1 MYAREVHHVQAI
13 FGLTLKE
20 NTSWY
25 FFSWVWPFR
34 RIPEW
39 VPHWTCLGSLGKE
52 GAGTGP
58 TTSSPP
64 GWHRN
69 PAQRS
74 KVSSSSGWHSRP
86 SNPRRTAC
94 NGGNGP
100 IRKNVVFSIT
110 VVCSTSLNS
119 KEIDGVFVH
128 AHFYNRDGLKKTFCS
143 LQHRQQNYKPC
154 TPRNDR
160 ALL

>member
-1 MYAREVHHVQAI
+1 MTHTPKKSSVTDPSPILYDLSSSCNSNTSLLQNGTSGILR
-13 FGLTLKE
+13 LTLKE

-39 VPHWTCLGSLGKE
+39 VPHWTCLRSLGRE

-74 KVSSSSGWHSRP
+74 KVSSSSGWHSKP

-94 NGGNGP
+94 NGGIGP
-100 IRKNVVFSIT
+100 ISKNVVLSI
-110 VVCSTSLNS
+110 VNACSTSLNS
-119 KEIDGVFVH
+119 KESNGVLVH
-128 AHFYNRDGLKKTFCS
+128 ANFF
-143 LQHRQQNYKPC
+143 
-154 TPRNDR
+154 
-160 ALL
+160 